1 MIEFYPH
8 VRAMHILSVVL
19 SGALFM
25 ARGILMLARSRFA
38 NHAMLRYPSIAIDTV
53 LLTSALML
61 VSILHAYPFVQH
73 WLTVKVLL
81 LLVYIVL
88 GTLALKRGRT
98 RGTQVTAYFA
108 ALFVFAFIVGVA
120 RTHDPWGILGRFV
133 H

>member
-1 MIEFYPH
+1 MIEFYPQI
-8 VRAMHILSVVL
+8 RTIHIASVIL

-25 ARGILMLARSRFA
+25 SRGMLMLARSRLA
-38 NHAMLRYPSIAIDTV
+38 SHALLRYSSIAIDTV
-53 LLTSALML
+53 LLASALML
-61 VSILHAYPFVQH
+61 VSVLHAYPFVQH

-81 LLVYIVL
+81 LVVYIVL

-98 RGTQVTAYFA
+98 RTVQVASYFA